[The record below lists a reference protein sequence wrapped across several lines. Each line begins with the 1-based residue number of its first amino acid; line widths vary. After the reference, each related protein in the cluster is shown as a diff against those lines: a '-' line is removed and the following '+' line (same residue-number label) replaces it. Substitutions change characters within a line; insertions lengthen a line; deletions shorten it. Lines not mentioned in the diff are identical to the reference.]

1 MRATHR
7 SQPLWRR
14 RRRPSRHSV
23 AARHGTAL
31 AVDGPGT
38 RRRRETRGR
47 GGRPRLHC
55 GIRAMAE
62 MKPERERADTVG
74 ADKALLKRVLDTRPS
89 GTRHRLAIALG
100 KNRSFISQIAN
111 PVYAVPIPLQHLETI
126 FEICHFTAADRRE
139 FLAAYAEAHPRRLD
153 VVRKAAGTR
162 KLTLT
167 VPDLGDA
174 RRNRLLD
181 ETIAEIAR
189 RLARFSDDQ

>member
-1 MRATHR
+1 
-7 SQPLWRR
+7 
-14 RRRPSRHSV
+14 
-23 AARHGTAL
+23 
-31 AVDGPGT
+31 
-38 RRRRETRGR
+38 
-47 GGRPRLHC
+47 
-55 GIRAMAE
+55 MANV
-62 MKPERERADTVG
+62 KPERDRADVVG
-74 ADKALLKRVLDTRPS
+74 AYKAVLRRVLDTRPS

-139 FLAAYAEAHPRRLD
+139 FLAAYTEAHPRRLGG
-153 VVRKAAGTR
+153 VTKPPGTR

-189 RLARFSDDQ
+189 RLARFRDEE

>member
-1 MRATHR
+1 
-7 SQPLWRR
+7 
-14 RRRPSRHSV
+14 
-23 AARHGTAL
+23 
-31 AVDGPGT
+31 
-38 RRRRETRGR
+38 
-47 GGRPRLHC
+47 
-55 GIRAMAE
+55 MAE
-62 MKPERERADTVG
+62 LKPERERADSVG
-74 ADKALLKRVLDTRPS
+74 AYKGVLKRVLDTRPS

-111 PVYAVPIPLQHLETI
+111 PVYAVPIPVQHLETI

-139 FLAAYAEAHPRRLD
+139 FLGAYAEAHPRRLD

-181 ETIAEIAR
+181 ETIAELAR

>member
-1 MRATHR
+1 
-7 SQPLWRR
+7 
-14 RRRPSRHSV
+14 
-23 AARHGTAL
+23 
-31 AVDGPGT
+31 
-38 RRRRETRGR
+38 
-47 GGRPRLHC
+47 
-55 GIRAMAE
+55 MAE
-62 MKPERERADTVG
+62 LKPERERADSVG
-74 ADKALLKRVLDTRPS
+74 AYKGVLKRVLDTRPS

-111 PVYAVPIPLQHLETI
+111 PVYAVPIPVQHLETI

-139 FLAAYAEAHPRRLD
+139 FLGAYAEAHPRRLD

-167 VPDLGDA
+167 VADLGDA

-181 ETIAEIAR
+181 ETIAELAR

>member
-1 MRATHR
+1 
-7 SQPLWRR
+7 
-14 RRRPSRHSV
+14 
-23 AARHGTAL
+23 
-31 AVDGPGT
+31 
-38 RRRRETRGR
+38 
-47 GGRPRLHC
+47 
-55 GIRAMAE
+55 MAD
-62 MKPERERADTVG
+62 MKPERERADSVG
-74 ADKALLKRVLDTRPS
+74 AYKGVLKRVLDARPS

-111 PVYAVPIPLQHLETI
+111 PVYVVPIPVQHLETI

-153 VVRKAAGTR
+153 LVRKPTGAR

-174 RRNRLLD
+174 RRNRVLD

-189 RLARFSDDQ
+189 RLARFSDED

>member
-1 MRATHR
+1 
-7 SQPLWRR
+7 
-14 RRRPSRHSV
+14 
-23 AARHGTAL
+23 
-31 AVDGPGT
+31 
-38 RRRRETRGR
+38 
-47 GGRPRLHC
+47 
-55 GIRAMAE
+55 MAE
-62 MKPERERADTVG
+62 LKPERERADSVG
-74 ADKALLKRVLDTRPS
+74 AYKGVLKRVLDTRPS
-89 GTRHRLAIALG
+89 GTRHRLAVALG

-111 PVYAVPIPLQHLETI
+111 PVYAVPIPVQHLETI

-139 FLAAYAEAHPRRLD
+139 FLAEYAEAHPRRLD

-181 ETIAEIAR
+181 ETIAELAR

>member
-1 MRATHR
+1 
-7 SQPLWRR
+7 
-14 RRRPSRHSV
+14 
-23 AARHGTAL
+23 
-31 AVDGPGT
+31 
-38 RRRRETRGR
+38 
-47 GGRPRLHC
+47 
-55 GIRAMAE
+55 MAE
-62 MKPERERADTVG
+62 LKQERERIDSVG
-74 ADKALLKRVLDTRPS
+74 AYKGVLKRVLDTRPS

-111 PVYAVPIPLQHLETI
+111 PVYAVPIPVQHLETI

-162 KLTLT
+162 KLILT

>member
-1 MRATHR
+1 
-7 SQPLWRR
+7 
-14 RRRPSRHSV
+14 
-23 AARHGTAL
+23 
-31 AVDGPGT
+31 
-38 RRRRETRGR
+38 
-47 GGRPRLHC
+47 
-55 GIRAMAE
+55 MAE
-62 MKPERERADTVG
+62 LKPERERADSVG
-74 ADKALLKRVLDTRPS
+74 AYKGVLKRVLDTRPS

-111 PVYAVPIPLQHLETI
+111 PVYAVPIPVQHLETI

-139 FLAAYAEAHPRRLD
+139 FLATYAEAHPRRLD

-174 RRNRLLD
+174 RRNRLFD

>member
-1 MRATHR
+1 
-7 SQPLWRR
+7 
-14 RRRPSRHSV
+14 
-23 AARHGTAL
+23 
-31 AVDGPGT
+31 
-38 RRRRETRGR
+38 
-47 GGRPRLHC
+47 
-55 GIRAMAE
+55 MAE
-62 MKPERERADTVG
+62 LKPERERADSVG
-74 ADKALLKRVLDTRPS
+74 AYKGVLKRVLDTRPS

-111 PVYAVPIPLQHLETI
+111 PVYAVPIPVQHLETI

-139 FLAAYAEAHPRRLD
+139 FLAAYADAHPRRLD
-153 VVRKAAGTR
+153 VVRKAARTR
-162 KLTLT
+162 KLVLT